1 MVMRSSLNSLF
12 FFKSWMSLSSVSRTS
27 HRFMAA
33 ERMRQSMKSL
43 SILLSLKAVSKSL
56 LSYVGIV
63 SIASL

>member
-1 MVMRSSLNSLF
+1 MRSLLNSLF
-12 FFKSWMSLSSVSRTS
+12 FFKSWMSLSSVSRMS

-43 SILLSLKAVSKSL
+43 SILLSLKAVSKSV
-56 LSYVGIV
+56 LSYIGIV

>member
-1 MVMRSSLNSLF
+1 MRSSLNSLF
-12 FFKSWMSLSSVSRTS
+12 FFKSWMSLSSVSRMS

-43 SILLSLKAVSKSL
+43 SILLSLKAVSKSV
-56 LSYVGIV
+56 LSYIGIV